1 LLFAHTS
8 IVGVTQYI
16 IARSVLYERC
26 RWVHLYSDVRK
37 QKDTM
42 SKQTTALL
50 TVGPRS
56 IAPWGDRAWRITLT
70 AQLVSANSGDYW
82 IVTPTEPANHVVV
95 PSEVL
100 VEVPQQESL
109 IESVIMLLAAHL
121 GDEDVEACLLETHN
135 IDTSVSVRTI
145 PAYWD
150 ISDGRTFEYLTGRLS
165 QMVRL
170 GITVLDDMSLVTPD
184 VVGDLRLLG
193 FDVDVFVP
201 ALVVN
206 G

>member
-1 LLFAHTS
+1 
-8 IVGVTQYI
+8 
-16 IARSVLYERC
+16 
-26 RWVHLYSDVRK
+26 
-37 QKDTM
+37 M

-50 TVGPRS
+50 TVGPKS
-56 IAPWGDRAWRITLT
+56 IAPWGDRAWRIALT

-100 VEVPQQESL
+100 VEAPQQESL
-109 IESVIMLLAAHL
+109 IESIIMLLAAHL
-121 GDEDVEACLLETHN
+121 GDEDVEACLSETHN
-135 IDTSVSVRTI
+135 MEVTDGVRTI
-145 PAYWD
+145 APYWD
-150 ISDGRTFEYLTGRLS
+150 LSDKRTFGYLTGRLS

-170 GITVLDDMSLVTPD
+170 GITVLDEMSLVTPE
-184 VVGDLRLLG
+184 VIADLRLLG

>member
-1 LLFAHTS
+1 
-8 IVGVTQYI
+8 
-16 IARSVLYERC
+16 
-26 RWVHLYSDVRK
+26 
-37 QKDTM
+37 M

-50 TVGPRS
+50 TVGPKS
-56 IAPWGDRAWRITLT
+56 IAPWGDRAWRIALT

-82 IVTPTEPANHVVV
+82 IVTPTEPANHAVL
-95 PSEVL
+95 PSEIS
-100 VEVPQQESL
+100 VEVPQHESL

-135 IDTSVSVRTI
+135 IDTSDSVRAI

-150 ISDGRTFEYLTGRLS
+150 ISDERTFEYLTGRLS

-170 GITVLDDMSLVTPD
+170 GITVLDDMSLVTPE